1 MINIITYKLKEEFK
15 MNKKKAL
22 RIVERIA
29 SYRLRKEEKSGGPVC
44 MGIYYQ
50 PKRPEVKNSLK

>member
-1 MINIITYKLKEEFK
+1 

-50 PKRPEVKNSLK
+50 PKRPEVKNNLK